1 MTYLSTVVSNST
13 RTAYLIDTHG
23 ANASHI
29 IALTEFFTN
38 VIAYGAAF
46 FANGLVLSA
55 GVKRTLL
62 VVGAVQA
69 ACWLMCIPMYVFG
82 KRVRSFVSA
91 PTSCRASLLLTRSTP
106 RRLPVI
112 PVSSGETSRRPLIA
126 TPTNLLRPL
135 RRPRPLGGR
144 GLNLRRSFERAA
156 DMLRWALP
164 NGFLSHGCFLNIGDP
179 HDRTD

>member
-69 ACWLMCIPMYVFG
+69 ACWLTCVPMYVFG

-91 PTSCRASLLLTRSTP
+91 AILCRASRPLSMP
-106 RRLPVI
+106 RRLPAI
-112 PVSSGETSRRPLIA
+112 PASSGESRTSYQPPRGSNRSTPLPGTA
-126 TPTNLLRPL
+126 TTY
-135 RRPRPLGGR
+135 
-144 GLNLRRSFERAA
+144 
-156 DMLRWALP
+156 
-164 NGFLSHGCFLNIGDP
+164 
-179 HDRTD
+179 